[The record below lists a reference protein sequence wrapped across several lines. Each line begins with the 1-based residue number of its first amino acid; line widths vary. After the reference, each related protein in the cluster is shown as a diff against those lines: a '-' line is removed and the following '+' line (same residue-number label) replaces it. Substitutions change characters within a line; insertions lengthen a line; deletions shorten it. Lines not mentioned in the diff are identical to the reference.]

1 MILKRQSG
9 SNAAEGP
16 HEIETSEAPATEGN
30 ILHISSVSCN
40 LPSSYTV
47 KEVLCTE
54 VEANVSAIGKKG
66 SAPLEKEPTIV
77 KNLGEGSI
85 TSGVGEET

>member
-54 VEANVSAIGKKG
+54 VEENMSAIDK
-66 SAPLEKEPTIV
+66 
-77 KNLGEGSI
+77 EGS
-85 TSGVGEET
+85 TPLKKEFVVVESFG